1 MGDIM
6 ISFEF
11 MIKKD
16 FPWFNLEKKAG
27 SEIEYL
33 SEKTAV
39 AYVMY
44 ARGWNAGERG

>member
-1 MGDIM
+1 MSDIM
-6 ISFEF
+6 ISFEH

-16 FPWFNLEKKAG
+16 FPWFNLNKVDG
-27 SEIEYL
+27 SLVEYL
-33 SEKTAV
+33 SENTAI